1 MNVDYYVNLHK
12 ELHGEKANAREVL
25 LDMIKNADFVV
36 TEEMAQTVYNAFNH
50 EKIGA
55 FIGRLQP
62 FHLGHQALVNE
73 IMLCGMKPL
82 ILLGSINKHDE
93 KNPLSFEERVELI
106 RLVYDESEVIVKGQ
120 PDNKNWDLWFEGVLE
135 NIKGYKD
142 ITFFIMNKKCDRLNF
157 TYKGIDYK
165 NEFYTKVFEIEGFK
179 VQQIEF
185 VDRKDFK
192 IESNGTDI
200 RHNIDGF
207 KHFLDARIYWKL
219 KEKGWK

>member
-12 ELHGEKANAREVL
+12 ELHGEKANASDILNDIHNSGIIVTQDLKEYVYSK
-25 LDMIKNADFVV
+25 MNPKPVGVFV
-36 TEEMAQTVYNAFNH
+36 A
-50 EKIGA
+50 
-55 FIGRLQP
+55 RLQP
-62 FHLGHQALVNE
+62 FHLGHQAVINE

-82 ILLGSINKHDE
+82 ILLGSTNKHDE
-93 KNPLSFEERVELI
+93 KNPLSFEERTELI
-106 RLVYDESEVIVKGQ
+106 RLVYNESEVIVKGQ
-120 PDNKNWDLWFEGVLE
+120 PDNKNWELWFQGILD
-135 NIKGYKD
+135 NIKEYKD
-142 ITFFIMNKKCDRLNF
+142 IIFFVHNKECDRLNF

-200 RHNIDGF
+200 RHNIEGY
-207 KHFLDARIYWKL
+207 KHFIDARIYWKL